1 MQHTRWSNTR
11 HALHGDVAPEEVGQ
25 YKHSTDLGS
34 GAWVPNGPDIRWI
47 ELGVTNVVLLLA
59 GALAGFWTCA
69 VHGMC
74 TKCVFSCVLRRLR
87 SKERF
92 GEIRV
97 KVEGIWESASSE
109 QWIVVR

>member
-74 TKCVFSCVLRRLR
+74 TKCVFSCVMC
-87 SKERF
+87 
-92 GEIRV
+92 
-97 KVEGIWESASSE
+97 VEEVAEQRDVWGDSCRGGGNLGIS
-109 QWIVVR
+109 